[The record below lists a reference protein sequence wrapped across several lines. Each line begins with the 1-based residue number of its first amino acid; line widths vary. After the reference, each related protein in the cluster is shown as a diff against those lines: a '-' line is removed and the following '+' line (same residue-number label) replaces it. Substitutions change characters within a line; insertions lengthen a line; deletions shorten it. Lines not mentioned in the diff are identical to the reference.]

1 MRLRQQYIFIVSC
14 IIFSSLVSSQEIPN
28 EFYQFQS
35 AKFLLDAGENWE
47 SNTIF
52 GPLRFNHGKNIN
64 DSLNVQARF
73 GSYVSTDAIAF
84 YGFGHFTFKS
94 HYHGYIYPR
103 VVNKP
108 EKYDRY
114 SGVPRDIERAGF
126 SSGET
131 DLSGI
136 SYENSWMILQ
146 FGRGRQSWGAGNDI
160 QLALSEDSPAFD
172 YGMLDLDFGKLRV
185 RYFHGY
191 LETHTLSYNRY
202 ISGRGIEWKNQKS
215 LVFGLSETVIYSGK
229 NRPIDFAYF
238 NPMSTHLE
246 IELNERQNQNG
257 HDNGN
262 GVWQASFDWLAR
274 PNTRLSCNYLFD
286 EFVLDDVQKQEGK
299 GHSRAY
305 SLKAIY
311 TPINTK
317 SSIVSL
323 YTSMISV
330 GTNTFRHESGYN
342 NFIQRNKP
350 LGWSMGSDSRE
361 SNLGFNALYNSTLIT
376 IIEIG
381 QREIGEKNII
391 GSPYDG
397 YTNYHTGPFPSGKVE
412 KILYVCG
419 RLQWWWK
426 QNLSL
431 ITEFEYN
438 DSNKND
444 KEFHIK
450 IGVDIFSSINK
461 KI

>member
-1 MRLRQQYIFIVSC
+1 MRFRQQYLFTVFCIFL
-14 IIFSSLVSSQEIPN
+14 SSVLSSQDIPN

-35 AKFLLDAGENWE
+35 AKLLLDAGGNWE
-47 SNTIF
+47 RNTTF
-52 GPLRFNHGKNIN
+52 GPLRFNHGNNIN
-64 DSLNVQARF
+64 DSLKVQARF
-73 GSYVSTDAIAF
+73 GSYVSTDAIAL

-94 HYHGYIYPR
+94 HFHGYLYPR
-103 VVNKP
+103 IVNQP
-108 EKYDRY
+108 ELFARY
-114 SGVPRDIERAGF
+114 SGVPRAIERGGF

-136 SYENSWMILQ
+136 SYENHWMIMQ

-160 QLALSEDSPAFD
+160 QLAISEDSPAFD
-172 YGMLDLDFGKLRV
+172 YGMLDLDFEKLRV

-191 LETHTLSYNRY
+191 LETDTLSYNRY
-202 ISGRGIEWKNQKS
+202 ITGRAIEWNNQKS

-246 IELNERQNQNG
+246 IELNERSNQNG

-286 EFVLDDVQKQEGK
+286 EFVLDVEQKKEGK
-299 GHSRAY
+299 GHGRAY
-305 SLKAIY
+305 SLKGVY
-311 TPINTK
+311 TPIKTK
-317 SSIVSL
+317 TSIVSL
-323 YTSMISV
+323 YTSSINV

-350 LGWSMGSDSRE
+350 LGWSVGSDSRE
-361 SNLGFNALYNSTLIT
+361 INLGVNVLYNSTLIT
-376 IIEIG
+376 NIEIG
-381 QREIGEKNII
+381 QREIGERNIV

-397 YTNYHTGPFPSGKVE
+397 YTDYHAGPFPSGDVE
-412 KILYVCG
+412 NILYVCG

-426 QNLSL
+426 NNLSL
-431 ITEFEYN
+431 RTEFEYN
-438 DSNKND
+438 NSNRND
-444 KEFHIK
+444 KEFHFN
-450 IGVDIFSSINK
+450 IGVDIFYPINK